1 MPQVSAF
8 ILDFEKYKAEDLK
21 NYLCSR
27 DINLAKFNNPQK
39 IFSQF
44 IRYFVLEEFYH
55 ISSPVFLNQHGKPYL
70 ADNSVFFN
78 ISHTQTKLIIA
89 VADQEIGVDIEKLS
103 ARRNIIRIAQRY
115 FTSLENQWLAASDN
129 LVKDFYTL
137 WTLKEAQVKRDSLGI
152 AKGLAGANFSKIND
166 SWLSN
171 SYPGDFVTFSY
182 DESIVSICCKN
193 IVAQKINL
201 FEIVDFKFKQIQ
213 L

>member
-21 NYLCSR
+21 DYLCCRNIDSAR
-27 DINLAKFNNPQK
+27 FNNKQK

-55 ISSPVFLNQHGKPYL
+55 ISSPIFLNQCGKPYL
-70 ADNSVFFN
+70 KDNAVFFN
-78 ISHTQTKLIIA
+78 ISHTQTKIIIA
-89 VADQEIGVDIEKLS
+89 VGDQEIGVDIEKLS

-115 FTSLENQWLAASDN
+115 FSELESHELAISNN
-129 LVKDFYTL
+129 LAKDFYAL

-152 AKGLAGANFSKIND
+152 AKGLSSADFSKINNL
-166 SWLSN
+166 WLSN
-171 SYPGDFVTFSY
+171 NYPRDFVTFSY
-182 DESIVSICCKN
+182 DDSIFSICCKN
-193 IVAQKINL
+193 IFAQKINL